1 VLHRRAWSTGAG
13 QRRGKGGWRRFLEAR
28 RRPRH
33 GAAEGRGKE
42 GGEKKK
48 EKREKEKEKKEKE
61 KEREQEIGK
70 KENKGEKKIEKG
82 FRKLG
87 EISRKIRREVKKG
100 FCGFFWVSQIP
111 ALIPGR
117 R

>member
-1 VLHRRAWSTGAG
+1 VEAC
-13 QRRGKGGWRRFLEAR
+13 GWGCCQPGSQAQ
-28 RRPRH
+28 
-33 GAAEGRGKE
+33 AAAVSQPKEDEGRGKE

-48 EKREKEKEKKEKE
+48 EKREKENGKKRKGN
-61 KEREQEIGK
+61 RK
-70 KENKGEKKIEKG
+70 KENKGRKIEKG

-87 EISRKIRREVKKG
+87 EFSRKIRREVKKG

-111 ALIPGR
+111 ASIPGR

>member
-1 VLHRRAWSTGAG
+1 VRA
-13 QRRGKGGWRRFLEAR
+13 RGEGGR
-28 RRPRH
+28 RRS
-33 GAAEGRGKE
+33 GSQAQAAAGKPAKEEEGRGKE

-48 EKREKEKEKKEKE
+48 EKREKEKERKGN
-61 KEREQEIGK
+61 RK
-70 KENKGEKKIEKG
+70 KENKGRKIEKG
-82 FRKLG
+82 FTKLG
-87 EISRKIRREVKKG
+87 EIPRKIRREVKKG